1 MQLTIFKLEFCKTG
15 LSAPARETGLPSPRN
30 NANKRPRRTKNTI
43 RVSREGVTTMRV
55 LIVANFGERYFG
67 ERFYIV
73 ERKLANGFTRNGH
86 LAYLFSD
93 RDAART
99 GTIFRSSRA
108 GRKVAN
114 AQFLEVARNFEPDLI
129 VIAHSSPITTESLA
143 EAKRAGVRLAQVCVD
158 PLFRAVNVEF
168 LADRARVTD
177 ATFVTTAGPAL
188 ARFSS
193 GTNVSSY
200 IPNAV
205 DASIETLRG
214 FERDDQTVDVFFAA
228 NASSDRPDDVR
239 RTTPRIIAGSGEVTV
254 DFHGFDGRPAV
265 FGSPYFRAL
274 ANARMALNINSDRGE
289 TARTR
294 APAEELHLYN
304 SDRIAQ
310 LTGCGLLTLSYRVN
324 SLMELFEEEEE
335 MVFADTPEEMR
346 DAVLRLKRD
355 DRRRREIAE
364 AGWLKSH
371 ERFNERVVARYIEEV
386 GFRRSLSQPYFWP
399 TKLW

>member
-1 MQLTIFKLEFCKTG
+1 
-15 LSAPARETGLPSPRN
+15 
-30 NANKRPRRTKNTI
+30 
-43 RVSREGVTTMRV
+43 MRV

-73 ERKLANGFTRNGH
+73 ERKLANGFARNGH
-86 LAYLFSD
+86 LAYTFSD

-108 GRKVAN
+108 GRGVAN
-114 AQFLEVARNFEPDLI
+114 AQFLEVARNFEPELI
-129 VIAHSSPITTESLA
+129 VIAHSSLITTEILS
-143 EAKRAGVRLAQVCVD
+143 EAKRFGAGARLAQVCVD

-168 LADRARVTD
+168 LADRAKIVD
-177 ATFVTTAGPAL
+177 ATFVTTAGAAL

-193 GTNVSSY
+193 ATNVSSY
-200 IPNAV
+200 IPNPV
-205 DASIETLRG
+205 DSSIESLRG
-214 FERDDQTVDVFFAA
+214 FERDDQPFDVFFAA
-228 NASSDRPDDVR
+228 NASGDRPDDAR
-239 RTTPRIIAGSGEVTV
+239 RTTPRLIADSGEATI
-254 DFHGFDGRPAV
+254 DYYGFDGRPAL

-274 ANARMALNINSDRGE
+274 ADARMALNINSDRAE

-294 APAEELHLYN
+294 APEAELYLYN

-310 LTGCGLLTLSYRVN
+310 LMGCGLLTLSYRVN
-324 SLMELFEEEEE
+324 KLMELFDENEE
-335 MVFADTPEEMR
+335 MVFTDTPEEMR
-346 DAVLRLKRD
+346 DAVLKLKRD

-371 ERFNERVVARYIEEV
+371 ERFSERAVARYIEEV
-386 GFRRSLSQPYFWP
+386 AFHRPLSQPYFWP